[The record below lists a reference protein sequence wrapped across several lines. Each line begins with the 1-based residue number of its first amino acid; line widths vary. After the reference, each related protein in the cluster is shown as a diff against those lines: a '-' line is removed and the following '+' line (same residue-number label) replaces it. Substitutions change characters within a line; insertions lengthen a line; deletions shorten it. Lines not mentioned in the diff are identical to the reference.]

1 VYVVTWQSVIKRP
14 FWGGLTFTDAV
25 DRVANRVRNAL
36 GSITKGIDHA
46 AEDATCA
53 EKWVRDGEI

>member
-1 VYVVTWQSVIKRP
+1 MAKRDQETIL
-14 FWGGLTFTDAV
+14 GELTFTDAV

-46 AEDATCA
+46 AEDATCP